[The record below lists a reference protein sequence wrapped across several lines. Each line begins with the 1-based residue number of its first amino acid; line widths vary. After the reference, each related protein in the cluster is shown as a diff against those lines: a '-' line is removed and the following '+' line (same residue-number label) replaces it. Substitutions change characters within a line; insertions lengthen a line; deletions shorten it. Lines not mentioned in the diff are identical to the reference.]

1 MSAAEMT
8 GGTGADRSVGDG
20 GSDARGTGDGM
31 GRTGGDPGNTNS
43 NPGNTNSNPGN
54 TNSSAIRVLVADDQ
68 ELVRAG
74 LAALLNLEDDIDVV
88 VQMASGTGCAE
99 AVREHAVDVAML
111 DIEMPGMDG
120 IAATEAIMQL
130 GTCKVLIVTTFGRTG
145 YLQRALAAGASGF
158 MVKDAPSEQLAAAIR
173 TVYAGGR
180 VVDPALATEALVAG
194 ANPLTERERDV
205 LRASLGG
212 SSVKDIAAELYLSP
226 GTVRN
231 HLSSAIGKTCASN
244 RAEAAG
250 IAQSRGWL

>member
-1 MSAAEMT
+1 MSAAEMMGGT
-8 GGTGADRSVGDG
+8 EAGGSVDGGGARGVGDGAGRAGGSSSNAGGGTG
-20 GSDARGTGDGM
+20 
-31 GRTGGDPGNTNS
+31 NT
-43 NPGNTNSNPGN
+43 
-54 TNSSAIRVLVADDQ
+54 SSAIRVLVADDQ

-88 VQMASGTGCAE
+88 AQMASGTGCAE

-120 IAATEAIMQL
+120 IAATEAIMRL
-130 GTCKVLIVTTFGRTG
+130 GACKVLIVTTFGRTG

-158 MVKDAPSEQLAAAIR
+158 MVKDAPAEQLAAAIR
-173 TVYAGGR
+173 TVHAGGR

-212 SSVKDIAAELYLSP
+212 ASVKDIAGELYLSP
-226 GTVRN
+226 STARN
-231 HLSSAIGKTCASN
+231 HLSSALSKTCASN

>member
-8 GGTGADRSVGDG
+8 GRTGADRSVGDG

-31 GRTGGDPGNTNS
+31 GRTGGD
-43 NPGNTNSNPGN
+43 PGNTNSNPGN

-130 GTCKVLIVTTFGRTG
+130 GTCKVLIVTTFGRT
-145 YLQRALAAGASGF
+145 ATCSGRSRPGPRGLWLR
-158 MVKDAPSEQLAAAIR
+158 MH
-173 TVYAGGR
+173 
-180 VVDPALATEALVAG
+180 
-194 ANPLTERERDV
+194 PL
-205 LRASLGG
+205 
-212 SSVKDIAAELYLSP
+212 
-226 GTVRN
+226 
-231 HLSSAIGKTCASN
+231 SN
-244 RAEAAG
+244 
-250 IAQSRGWL
+250 

>member
-8 GGTGADRSVGDG
+8 GGTSTGGGAGDG
-20 GSDARGTGDGM
+20 GSGARSIGDGP
-31 GRTGGDPGNTNS
+31 GRTGGCPGRTSDGPGNTS
-43 NPGNTNSNPGN
+43 
-54 TNSSAIRVLVADDQ
+54 SSAIRVLVADDQ

-74 LAALLNLEDDIDVV
+74 LAALLNLEEDIDVV

-120 IAATEAIMQL
+120 LAATEEIMRL
-130 GTCKVLIVTTFGRTG
+130 GGCKVLIVTTFGRTG

-173 TVYAGGR
+173 TVHAGGR

-212 SSVKDIAAELYLSP
+212 TSVKDIAAELYLSP

-231 HLSSAIGKTCASN
+231 HLSSAIGKTGATN

-250 IAQSRGWL
+250 TAQSRGWL